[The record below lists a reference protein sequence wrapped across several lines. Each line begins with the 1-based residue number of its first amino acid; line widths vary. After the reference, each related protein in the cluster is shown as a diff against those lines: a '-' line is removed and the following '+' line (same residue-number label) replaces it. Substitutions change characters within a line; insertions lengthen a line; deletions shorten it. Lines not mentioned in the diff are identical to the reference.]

1 MMHPLEKQILLS
13 LAIIR
18 TIGNRQKSADEQA
31 TRIQKLNRQ
40 RMQLL
45 ASINTG
51 NETLSNADRAR
62 VSLIQFLGRLAERKI
77 RSEI

>member
-1 MMHPLEKQILLS
+1 MHPLEKQILLS

-51 NETLSNADRAR
+51 NKTLSSADRAR
-62 VSLIQFLGRLAERKI
+62 VSLVQFLGRLAERKI

>member
-1 MMHPLEKQILLS
+1 MHPLEKQILLS